1 MHNRHKERSF
11 RLHAGYGIHCPCK
24 QIKTK
29 KAQMVI
35 YYTLKI
41 LFILYDNCHDKY
53 SFYLFLYPY
62 VCCKQ
67 DSVKLKMKSQM
78 ILYFDY
84 SNPAL
89 GLFHLNYAWGQTV
102 SLSMT
107 LLNLEG
113 YYFSRK
119 LHTSKEGG
127 HYFRVGPCFRGG
139 RYFRVLIAR

>member
-1 MHNRHKERSF
+1 MLVPVF
-11 RLHAGYGIHCPCK
+11 IIHVNKVNCK
-24 QIKTK
+24 LTVTK
-29 KAQMVI
+29 KAQMFV
-35 YYTLKI
+35 YYTSKI
-41 LFILYDNCHDKY
+41 LFVLYDNCDDTY

-62 VCCKQ
+62 VCFKQ
-67 DSVKLKMKSQM
+67 DSVKLKIKSQM

-89 GLFHLNYAWGQTV
+89 TLFHPNYSWGQTV
-102 SLSMT
+102 PLSMT

-127 HYFRVGPCFRGG
+127 T
-139 RYFRVLIAR
+139 LQN